1 MHVPPIA
8 ETRAGRGL
16 MRRWKAPAG
25 AEQEYAMWSILTVT
39 IPVFAVIVVGYVAGR
54 VRLVGERG
62 GTGLMDYV
70 FAIAL
75 PALIVE
81 SLSTST
87 MPDDN
92 PWGYWLAYF
101 GGVLLVWT
109 VGMVVAGRYFDLSR
123 REAAIHGFT
132 AAQSNTILV
141 GMPIILQ
148 AYGREAATPFFLL
161 IAVHLPVMMA
171 VATTMIEGKQEGV
184 GWLQAA
190 VTLLKTLLSHPIL
203 IALAVGLGLRFTGLV
218 PTGFVVGVLKSLGDT
233 AVPCSLIALGLS
245 LARFGI
251 AGDLRP
257 AIFLSVLKLM
267 LHPFSVWLLAFHVF
281 RVPPVWAGVAVL
293 FAAMPT
299 GINSH
304 ILATRYQLAER
315 ATSTAT
321 LLTTVAA
328 CFTISF
334 WLFVLGV

>member
-1 MHVPPIA
+1 
-8 ETRAGRGL
+8 
-16 MRRWKAPAG
+16 MRRRKVPAG
-25 AEQEYAMWSILTVT
+25 AEQEYAMWSILAVT
-39 IPVFAVIVVGYVAGR
+39 IPVFTIIVIGYVAGR
-54 VRLVGERG
+54 INLIGQKA
-62 GTGLMDYV
+62 GTGLMEYV
-70 FAIAL
+70 FAISL
-75 PALIVE
+75 PALIIE
-81 SLSTST
+81 TLSTST

-92 PWGYWLAYF
+92 PWGYWFAYF
-101 GGVLLVWT
+101 GGVLIVWV
-109 VGMVVAGRYFDLSR
+109 VGMFVAGRFFGVGR

-171 VATTMIEGKQEGV
+171 VATTMIEGKQDDAD
-184 GWLQAA
+184 WWDAA
-190 VTLLKTLLSHPIL
+190 VKLLKTLVSHPIL
-203 IALAVGLGLRFTGLV
+203 IALAIGLGLRFVGLV
-218 PTGFVVGVLKSLGDT
+218 PSGFVIGVLKSLGDT
-233 AVPCSLIALGLS
+233 AIPCSLIALGLS

-321 LLTTVAA
+321 LLTTIAA
-328 CFTISF
+328 GFTISF